1 MALKSLE
8 ILERENV
15 LENVNSNAPVAEE
28 ALKSLLDIPIVGQI
42 RGTGHFWAI
51 EVVRDRETKEPFKG
65 KAAEHLFKNVLSE
78 ALWHR
83 GLLCRLD
90 DRADPIIQIAPP
102 LVAEPELFT
111 EIAGI
116 LREGLEIT
124 VEQAGAIAPA
134 ESSISPI

>member
-1 MALKSLE
+1 
-8 ILERENV
+8 
-15 LENVNSNAPVAEE
+15 
-28 ALKSLLDIPIVGQI
+28 IPIVGQV

-51 EVVRDRETKEPFKG
+51 EVVRDQETKEPFKG
-65 KAAEHLFKNVLSE
+65 EAAEELFKNVLSE
-78 ALWHR
+78 ALWER

-102 LVAEPELFT
+102 LIAEGALFE

-124 VEQAGAIAPA
+124 AKQAGTGSRPDHGSSTRAPE